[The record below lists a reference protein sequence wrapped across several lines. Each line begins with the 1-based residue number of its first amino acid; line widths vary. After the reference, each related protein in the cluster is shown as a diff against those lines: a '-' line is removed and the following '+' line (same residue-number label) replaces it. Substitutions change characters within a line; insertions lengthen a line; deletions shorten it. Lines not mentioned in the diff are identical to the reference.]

1 VQCPKCKHPDLHKQ
15 NKVNGLVVEECPS
28 CEGLWINCDEYE
40 NWQGKQQS
48 PYTEKWQGQ
57 DLDHNF
63 PISEYDAKAALCPE
77 CRRYLSR
84 AKIPV
89 EPPFYVER
97 CPQCNGIWCDG
108 GEWNVLEKIGL
119 HYHLERLFSIE
130 WQTQVKEYQSNQ
142 KERKALID
150 KMGIQLAT
158 QIFDLA
164 AILQNHPNGDFGVA
178 YLMRQISE
186 SEVIKEA
193 KKQP

>member
-1 VQCPKCKHPDLHKQ
+1 VQCPKCKHPDLHSQ
-15 NKVNGLVVEECPS
+15 TKVKGLKVQECPS

-40 NWQGKQQS
+40 NWQVKQ
-48 PYTEKWQGQ
+48 PPPTEEKWQAQ
-57 DLDHNF
+57 TTDHNF
-63 PISEYDAKAALCPE
+63 SGSEYDAKAALCPE

-108 GEWNVLEKIGL
+108 GEWEILEKMDL
-119 HYHLERLFSIE
+119 HYHLEKLFSSE
-130 WQTQVKEYQSNQ
+130 WQIKVREYQQSQ

-150 KMGIQLAT
+150 KMGFELAN

-164 AILQNHPNGDFGVA
+164 AILQNHPSGDFGVA
-178 YLMRQISE
+178 YLMRQVSE
-186 SEVIKEA
+186 SEVTKQS
-193 KKQP
+193 KK